1 MGEMLN
7 KSWVP
12 FYETFAKEL
21 LKFKDNRD
29 GLIDLVKKV
38 YQEIN
43 LKMPTLDKNNNV
55 TDIDP
60 FTIYGLFNKSSQK
73 EENRIKIIKAFA
85 KILNID
91 VTMPQSFDSVPR
103 LNNVNALFYN
113 FEGDR
118 GENDIDELWSF
129 FETVLQFIE
138 NKNDYTRENFKKYFD
153 MVMKKKGIH
162 NSKLTSALYWISPKN
177 FVSIDNLNVNFI
189 LESEYIPGEIKGI
202 FKKRS
207 VKISGE
213 SYLYVVNQLQKYL
226 QHTSDMHDFIDFSY
240 KAWEYSKHKV
250 ESNVTEE
257 RGETIYSVDSKTTCQ
272 SYTKEDFLKEVFIN
286 ETDYQRLVQLITIKK
301 NVILQGPPG
310 VGKTY
315 AAKRLAFSM
324 MGELDENRVKMIQ
337 FHQSY
342 SYEDFIMGYRPT
354 ANGFELREGSFY
366 KFCKQAEA
374 DSEHDYFF
382 IIDEINRGNLSKIFG
397 ELFMLIENDK
407 RGTQLELLY
416 SDKLFSVPK
425 NVYIIGMMNTADRSL
440 AILDYALRRRF
451 AFFEMTPSFEME
463 GFKRYQSEFS
473 SSKFDALIE
482 CIRMLNKEITNDESL
497 GAGFNIGH
505 SYFCNLSHVNETIL
519 SNIIEYEI
527 IPLLNEYWFD
537 EPENVHFWS
546 QKLRDTLHD

>member
-1 MGEMLN
+1 MEEQLR
-7 KSWVP
+7 KLI
-12 FYETFAKEL
+12 K
-21 LKFKDNRD
+21 NRD
-29 GLIDLVKKV
+29 YWML
-38 YQEIN
+38 
-43 LKMPTLDKNNNV
+43 T
-55 TDIDP
+55 
-60 FTIYGLFNKSSQK
+60 
-73 EENRIKIIKAFA
+73 
-85 KILNID
+85 
-91 VTMPQSFDSVPR
+91 
-103 LNNVNALFYN
+103 LNNQYSSW
-113 FEGDR
+113 D
-118 GENDIDELWSF
+118 
-129 FETVLQFIE
+129 T
-138 NKNDYTRENFKKYFD
+138 YC
-153 MVMKKKGIH
+153 KKGIISIWDKEIDYYRKYSSDGDLR
-162 NSKLTSALYWISPKN
+162 NISYDLNFSKQVIHDIRLFANIMKEGDVVYVKN
-177 FVSIDNLNVNFI
+177 EESKIIGKGIILSNLEYEPGEKIKNYRNVNWQFTGICNSPHLQSKKGLNKITRKRELIRQLDEFI
-189 LESEYIPGEIKGI
+189 EFNNIYNTRNYILKTEPPNYD
-202 FKKRS
+202 
-207 VKISGE
+207 KI
-213 SYLYVVNQLQKYL
+213 
-226 QHTSDMHDFIDFSY
+226 H
-240 KAWEYSKHKV
+240 
-250 ESNVTEE
+250 
-257 RGETIYSVDSKTTCQ
+257 
-272 SYTKEDFLKEVFIN
+272 FLKEVFMN
-286 ETDYQRLVQLITIKK
+286 ETDYQHLVQLITIKK

-451 AFFEMTPSFEME
+451 AFFEVTPSFEME

-482 CIRMLNKEITNDESL
+482 CIRILNKEITNDESL